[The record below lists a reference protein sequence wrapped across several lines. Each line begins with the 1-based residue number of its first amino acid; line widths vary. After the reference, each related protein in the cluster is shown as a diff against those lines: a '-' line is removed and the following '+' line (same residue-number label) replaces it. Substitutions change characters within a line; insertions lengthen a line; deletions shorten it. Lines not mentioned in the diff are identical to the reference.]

1 MTHLRRFQHVLRALP
16 VAAFALSPGQAS
28 GQTAPTNFAAATDA
42 NVHNTINLSWTA
54 EATQT
59 YKIEWVVQT
68 AAAHPG
74 WSGATEIDVSGAGTS
89 TYKHTGLQS
98 AQVYWYRIKA
108 CSDATTCTDYPT
120 ATTAGGLVAR
130 ASTGTAPRPSNFAA
144 APRAGSHT
152 EITLTWTG
160 LATQVYEVQWV
171 EGATLASWP
180 SANASNVLEIPQGSA
195 AAHTYTHT
203 GRKQGTKYWYRI
215 RVCDPSPVR
224 CIDWSALDA
233 VTGSHVA
240 SATTT
245 VPAAP
250 TAPTDF
256 AAARDANVHNTINL
270 SWTAEATQTY
280 RIEWV
285 NAFGNVQHPGWSGA
299 TEITLAAGTDGY
311 KHTGLRSNHTHWY
324 RIKACNDAGTCTDYP
339 TATAATDPQVATA
352 LTGSPPSPTG
362 FGAAPKSGSHTEI
375 ALTWTGLATQTYE
388 IHWVEGATLTSWP
401 EATAGKVLQIPQG
414 SAAAHTYTHTG
425 LKQGTKY
432 WYRIRV
438 CDPGHI
444 GCMGWAALNAV
455 TGNHVASAT
464 TTAPNVP
471 ADPTNFAAAT
481 TTNATHSTITL
492 SWTGVAEQ
500 SYKVQWTTGTTPTWP
515 ALGTNELE
523 IDQDAAAHSYEHAG
537 RDASTQYWYRIRACN
552 ASFADCK
559 DYPTATTAGGLVQ
572 TATTDAAPT
581 NQLPKPT
588 GLSAQTRLAASGGV
602 SVQWRQRTGTASWQI
617 RWNTSGW
624 DQQYP
629 TANTLTSTYPT
640 GTDIKA
646 PRLTPG
652 VGYYFQVR
660 ALTGT
665 GSETASD
672 WADVRGLQNQIR
684 TAVVAGGKLGAIT
697 GFTAAAGTA
706 ETGKYGIVLTWDE
719 HVGAEAFTVERS
731 PNGTD
736 SWETLTGT
744 VSLDQGSHGYRD
756 NDVIPGATHHYRV
769 TATHTHTRVSNS
781 DPSAVR
787 QATAPSV
794 PDPTGLTATANGTTQ
809 IDLTWNGRTADQHK
823 INFGT
828 ETGAN
833 WDIRSTNVVTVPA
846 GQLTYS
852 HKTLTPGTTYYYR
865 IIACVVGEGEVCST
879 WPANTA
885 DVTVEGDM
893 ASAATQLAAP
903 ANFVATGVSGGVD
916 LTWDAVAGVTY
927 NLQWRESDAGAW
939 KSLADTT
946 GGSYRHTGLADETA
960 YYYQIRAGSSA
971 TSTNPSDWV
980 GGDAT
985 TLPPPT
991 PTAPTNF
998 AAAAKSGVHNTI
1010 TLSWDAESALTYRIE
1025 WVEGVTHPGWS
1036 GAAEIA
1042 VSGAGTDEYD
1052 HTGLSSASVYWYR
1065 IKACSDATTCSD
1077 YPTATTAGGL
1087 VATAT
1092 TGNAPRPSNFAAAP
1106 KAGSHTE
1113 ITLTWTG
1120 LATQVYQVQWVE
1132 GATLAS
1138 WPEATAGNTLQIP
1151 QGSAAAHTYTHT
1163 GLKQGTKY
1171 WYRITV
1177 CDPDLARCLDWS
1189 ALDAVTGSH
1198 VASATTTAP
1207 SVPADPT
1214 NFAAATTTNA
1224 THSTITLSWTG
1235 VAEQSYKVQW
1245 TTGTTPTWPALG
1257 TNELEIDQDAAAH
1270 SYEHAGRDASTQYWY
1285 RIRACNASFAD
1296 CKDYPTATTAGGLV
1310 QTATTD
1316 AAPTNQLAAPAVT
1329 VAFGGQNGDDR
1340 SSVSLSWAPV
1350 GDATDYAVQRQVGT
1364 SGWSQAPGKL
1374 DTQDPAEVSYL
1385 ETAANL
1391 GDTTQTHHYR
1401 VKATAPNFT
1410 DSEWWVGS
1418 QSWNLVSTPVDPPTA
1433 VQGFTATAGT
1443 ESVTLSWTAYTGA
1456 GTKLEIDYNTT
1467 GADAGTWTRIQ
1478 AEIRK
1483 SATSYKHTG
1492 LTAGTTYWY
1501 RIRAVGDSRQG
1512 PWSRALSAKP
1522 AAAPTGDTTQ
1532 VRSLTAT
1539 GGSKQ
1544 IVLSWT
1550 RPRGSHAIDHYEI
1563 EWKASGGSYSR
1574 LASTTATTYTNTG
1587 LSDGES
1593 RTYRVAAVSTA
1604 NLRGTW
1610 SAEASATTTAGPAE
1624 PQLPGAPRDVRARAD
1639 TSSIRVTWDAPED
1652 TGSAA
1657 ISNYIIDSSSDGVSW
1672 SLLLEVGN
1680 VTEYTHAGLSPAQT
1694 VHYRVRAKN
1703 SVGPGP
1709 WSASASATVTGSAAS
1724 SAPGAPRDVRAR
1736 AGTRGITVTWDAP
1749 KDTGSAAITG
1759 YIIDSSS
1766 DGVSWSLL
1774 LELGNETEYTHAGL
1788 SPAQTVHYRVRAR
1801 NSVGPGPWSASTSAT
1816 VQGRAPSAPGAP
1828 LNLVA
1833 TVTDRTVQLTWQQ
1846 PADTGTATITAYRI
1860 EVSTNGGTNWASLS
1874 SVSGTTT
1881 LFTHMGA
1888 MAGRQ
1893 YHYRVVATNSVGDGP
1908 PSNIAMVRIAADPPS
1923 QPRNLTVRPAPR
1935 SAVLTWTAPADDGGG
1950 DITGYR
1956 VEMQHLGAWA
1966 TLVSSTGPG
1975 STTYTATG
1983 LQPGANVAF
1992 RVFAI
1997 NEGGESPSSNIAS
2010 VTIPIELPGPP
2021 SSITAI
2027 ALSSTVISI
2036 AWNPPDSDGGS
2047 PITSYRLEYS
2057 TDGSYWRP
2065 LAGNVSGTSTGY
2077 THRGLEPGALYH
2089 YRAYAVNRAG
2099 SSEAS
2104 PTVEAM
2110 TRAEPPGEPK
2120 GLSASP
2126 VGPTQINLTWL
2137 APDADGGARITGYRI
2152 EVSADSRQ
2160 WAVLATETG
2169 LLYSHMELD
2178 PATTYYYRVF
2188 ALNEAGES
2196 PASRVATAKTQADVP
2211 GKPTNLAAT
2220 AGSHDRID
2228 LRWAAPGSDG
2238 GARITGYMIESS
2250 SDDGASWEAV
2260 RTNTGT
2266 STTAFTHE
2274 DLEPATTYYYRVSAI
2289 NDVGVGESS
2298 EQVHTQTHAL
2308 PPSAPRDLAATP
2320 LTGTQIGLEWRPPK
2334 TDGGSDI
2341 VEYLLE
2347 VSDNEH
2353 GDWERLRELEGD
2365 VLEYT
2370 HRVTPGVTYYYRVFA
2385 INEVGQGPASN
2396 VASAITDDT
2405 PERTERVTEAILPRF
2420 AAASIESA
2428 VEAISLRVQTV
2439 PRGIAGSSNI
2449 NLANGRSEELRALAN
2464 GQSVSQTNGRLSIWG
2479 AASLIGLNDE
2489 SAVTWNGDVLN
2500 FHGGMDGMLRDNVLV
2515 GIGGTRSDGGFTFM
2529 DQTGGNDHEG
2539 DFAAD
2544 MTLVTP
2550 YLGWIQD
2557 RASMWA
2563 TMGFGRGSMTITDTV
2578 AERSSDVT
2586 ARFIAGGGST
2596 RIAGTRLGA
2605 LNLMI
2610 EGWNGN
2616 VDVVGNESS
2625 GPTRIEESAYRLR
2638 RGRLMLEWQAHQGST
2653 GSYRTEAAL
2662 RGGARYDRNS
2672 LDTGVSGAEFSG
2684 IVKLAGPSIRT
2695 LAKGRMFFPGG
2706 AAYSEWGIQ
2715 AMIEIRSDE
2724 HRGLAMQLAP
2734 SYGAAE
2740 DGIQRLWSQ
2749 GVMHGVQRPAQ
2760 GRLNTTL
2767 SFDLPSGIT
2776 PYWRFGLQ
2784 DRTRS
2789 VFAGFRYAPLEG
2801 FSLRSEAV
2809 RQDGRNGL
2817 SLRGLWH
2824 H

>member
-1 MTHLRRFQHVLRALP
+1 MTHLRRFQHVLRALLI
-16 VAAFALSPGQAS
+16 AAFAFTPGQAS
-28 GQTAPTNFAAATDA
+28 GQTAPTNFAAALDA

-59 YKIEWVVQT
+59 YSIEWVVQT

-120 ATTAGGLVAR
+120 ATTAGGLVAT
-130 ASTGTAPRPSNFAA
+130 ANTGRAPRPSNFAA
-144 APRAGSHT
+144 APKAGSHT

-160 LATQVYEVQWV
+160 LSTLVYQVQWV

-180 SANASNVLEIPQGSA
+180 EATAGNTLQIPQGGA

-203 GRKQGTKYWYRI
+203 GLKQGTKYWYRI
-215 RVCDPSPVR
+215 RVCDPGYTHCLGWR
-224 CIDWSALDA
+224 ALDA

-285 NAFGNVQHPGWSGA
+285 SAFGVDPHPGWSGA
-299 TEITLAAGTDGY
+299 TEISLAAGTDGY
-311 KHTGLRSNHTHWY
+311 EHARLRSNHRHWY
-324 RIKACNDAGTCTDYP
+324 RIRACDSAGTTCTDYP

-352 LTGSPPSPTG
+352 LTGAPPNPTG

-375 ALTWTGLATQTYE
+375 TLTWTGLATQTYE
-388 IHWVEGATLTSWP
+388 IHWVEGATLASWP

-414 SAAAHTYTHTG
+414 GAAAHTYTHTG

-444 GCMGWAALNAV
+444 GCIAWAALNAV

-515 ALGTNELE
+515 APGTNELE
-523 IDQDAAAHSYEHAG
+523 IDQDAAAHSHEHAG

-559 DYPTATTAGGLVQ
+559 DYPAATTAGGLVQ

-581 NQLPKPT
+581 
-588 GLSAQTRLAASGGV
+588 S
-602 SVQWRQRTGTASWQI
+602 
-617 RWNTSGW
+617 
-624 DQQYP
+624 
-629 TANTLTSTYPT
+629 
-640 GTDIKA
+640 
-646 PRLTPG
+646 
-652 VGYYFQVR
+652 
-660 ALTGT
+660 
-665 GSETASD
+665 
-672 WADVRGLQNQIR
+672 
-684 TAVVAGGKLGAIT
+684 
-697 GFTAAAGTA
+697 
-706 ETGKYGIVLTWDE
+706 
-719 HVGAEAFTVERS
+719 
-731 PNGTD
+731 
-736 SWETLTGT
+736 
-744 VSLDQGSHGYRD
+744 
-756 NDVIPGATHHYRV
+756 
-769 TATHTHTRVSNS
+769 
-781 DPSAVR
+781 
-787 QATAPSV
+787 
-794 PDPTGLTATANGTTQ
+794 
-809 IDLTWNGRTADQHK
+809 
-823 INFGT
+823 
-828 ETGAN
+828 
-833 WDIRSTNVVTVPA
+833 
-846 GQLTYS
+846 
-852 HKTLTPGTTYYYR
+852 
-865 IIACVVGEGEVCST
+865 
-879 WPANTA
+879 
-885 DVTVEGDM
+885 
-893 ASAATQLAAP
+893 
-903 ANFVATGVSGGVD
+903 
-916 LTWDAVAGVTY
+916 
-927 NLQWRESDAGAW
+927 
-939 KSLADTT
+939 
-946 GGSYRHTGLADETA
+946 
-960 YYYQIRAGSSA
+960 
-971 TSTNPSDWV
+971 
-980 GGDAT
+980 
-985 TLPPPT
+985 
-991 PTAPTNF
+991 
-998 AAAAKSGVHNTI
+998 
-1010 TLSWDAESALTYRIE
+1010 
-1025 WVEGVTHPGWS
+1025 
-1036 GAAEIA
+1036 
-1042 VSGAGTDEYD
+1042 
-1052 HTGLSSASVYWYR
+1052 
-1065 IKACSDATTCSD
+1065 
-1077 YPTATTAGGL
+1077 
-1087 VATAT
+1087 
-1092 TGNAPRPSNFAAAP
+1092 
-1106 KAGSHTE
+1106 
-1113 ITLTWTG
+1113 
-1120 LATQVYQVQWVE
+1120 
-1132 GATLAS
+1132 
-1138 WPEATAGNTLQIP
+1138 
-1151 QGSAAAHTYTHT
+1151 
-1163 GLKQGTKY
+1163 
-1171 WYRITV
+1171 
-1177 CDPDLARCLDWS
+1177 
-1189 ALDAVTGSH
+1189 
-1198 VASATTTAP
+1198 
-1207 SVPADPT
+1207 
-1214 NFAAATTTNA
+1214 
-1224 THSTITLSWTG
+1224 
-1235 VAEQSYKVQW
+1235 
-1245 TTGTTPTWPALG
+1245 
-1257 TNELEIDQDAAAH
+1257 
-1270 SYEHAGRDASTQYWY
+1270 
-1285 RIRACNASFAD
+1285 
-1296 CKDYPTATTAGGLV
+1296 
-1310 QTATTD
+1310 
-1316 AAPTNQLAAPAVT
+1316 QLAAPAVT
-1329 VAFGGQNGDDR
+1329 VSFGGRNADDR

-1350 GDATDYAVQRQVGT
+1350 GDATGYAVQRQVGT

-1385 ETAANL
+1385 EGAANL

-1433 VQGFTATAGT
+1433 VQGFTAAAGR

-1456 GTKLEIDYNTT
+1456 GTKLEIEYNTT

-1501 RIRAVGDSRQG
+1501 RIRAVGDSAHG
-1512 PWSRALSAKP
+1512 PWSGALSAKP

-1550 RPRGSHAIDHYEI
+1550 RPRGSHAIAHYEI
-1563 EWKASGGSYSR
+1563 EWKASGGNYSG
-1574 LASTTATTYTNTG
+1574 LASTTATTYTNAG

-1604 NLRGTW
+1604 NRRGTW
-1610 SAEASATTTAGPAE
+1610 SPEASATTTAGTAAPK
-1624 PQLPGAPRDVRARAD
+1624 PPGAPRDLRARAG
-1639 TSSIRVTWDAPED
+1639 TMGITVTWDAPED

-1657 ISNYIIDSSSDGVSW
+1657 ITSYFIDSSSDGVTW
-1672 SLLLEVGN
+1672 SLLLELGN

-1703 SVGPGP
+1703 SVGTGP
-1709 WSASASATVTGSAAS
+1709 WSASV
-1724 SAPGAPRDVRAR
+1724 
-1736 AGTRGITVTWDAP
+1736 
-1749 KDTGSAAITG
+1749 
-1759 YIIDSSS
+1759 
-1766 DGVSWSLL
+1766 
-1774 LELGNETEYTHAGL
+1774 
-1788 SPAQTVHYRVRAR
+1788 
-1801 NSVGPGPWSASTSAT
+1801 SAT

-1833 TVTDRTVQLTWQQ
+1833 TVTGRTVQLTWQQ
-1846 PADTGTATITAYRI
+1846 PADTGTAAITAYRI
-1860 EVSTNGGTNWASLS
+1860 EMSTNGGTNWASLS
-1874 SVSGTTT
+1874 SVDGTTT
-1881 LFTHMGA
+1881 LFTHMGT

-1893 YHYRVVATNSVGDGP
+1893 YHYRIVATNRVGDSP
-1908 PSNIAMVRIAADPPS
+1908 PSNIAMAQIAVDPPS
-1923 QPRNLTVRPAPR
+1923 QPRNLTVRPAPS
-1935 SAVLTWTAPADDGGG
+1935 SAVLTWTAPRDDGGG
-1950 DITGYR
+1950 EITGYR
-1956 VEMQHLGAWA
+1956 IEMQHPGGWA
-1966 TLVSSTGPG
+1966 TLVNSIGPG
-1975 STTYTATG
+1975 NTTYTATG

-1997 NEGGESPSSNIAS
+1997 NDGGESPASNIAS
-2010 VTIPIELPGPP
+2010 VTIPIERPDPP
-2021 SSITAI
+2021 STITAI
-2027 ALSSTVISI
+2027 AVSSTVIAI
-2036 AWNPPDSDGGS
+2036 AWNPPDSNGGS

-2065 LAGNVSGTSTGY
+2065 LASNVSGTSNGY
-2077 THRGLEPGALYH
+2077 THRRLDPGTLYY
-2089 YRAYAVNRAG
+2089 YRAYAINKVGR
-2099 SSEAS
+2099 SEAS
-2104 PTVEAM
+2104 PTVEV
-2110 TRAEPPGEPK
+2110 TTFAEPPGEPT
-2120 GLSASP
+2120 GLSATTIS
-2126 VGPTQINLTWL
+2126 PTQIDL
-2137 APDADGGARITGYRI
+2137 AWRAPETDGGARVTGYRI

-2160 WAVLATETG
+2160 WTVLSTETG
-2169 LLYSHMELD
+2169 LFYSHVALD

-2196 PASRVATAKTQADVP
+2196 PASRVASAQTKADVP
-2211 GKPTNLAAT
+2211 GRPTDLVATVADRTVQLTWRQPSDTGTAAITAYRIEMSTNGGTSWASLSSVGGTINQFTHMGATAGQQYHYRIVATNNAGDGPPSNVASVTIPIERPDPPSAITAVAVSSTVISIGWNPPVSDGGSPITSYGLEYSTDGSYWRPLASDVSGTSTGYTHRRLEPGTLYHYRAYAINRAGRSDASPTAEATTLAEPPGEPTGLSASTISPTRIDLAWRAPDTDGGARVSGYRIEVSADSRQWAVLSTAADLFYSHTDLDPATTYYYRVFALNRVGESPASHVASAQTTADVPGRPTDLAAT
-2220 AGSHDRID
+2220 ARSHDRIE
-2228 LRWAAPGSDG
+2228 LLWAAPRSDG
-2238 GARITGYMIESS
+2238 GARVTGYMIESS
-2250 SDDGASWEAV
+2250 SDDGASWEV
-2260 RTNTGT
+2260 LQTNTGT

-2274 DLEPATTYYYRVSAI
+2274 DLEAATTYHYRVSAI

-2298 EQVHTQTHAL
+2298 EQAHARTHAL
-2308 PPSAPRDLAATP
+2308 PPSAPRDLVATP

-2341 VEYLLE
+2341 IEYLLE
-2347 VSDNEH
+2347 VSDNEF
-2353 GDWERLRELEGD
+2353 DSWERLREVEGD

-2370 HRVTPGVTYYYRVFA
+2370 HRVTPGMTYYYRVFA
-2385 INEVGQGPASN
+2385 INEVGRGPASD
-2396 VASAITDDT
+2396 VASAVTDDT
-2405 PERTERVTEAILPRF
+2405 PERTERVTQAILPRF
-2420 AAASIESA
+2420 AAASVQSA

-2439 PRGIAGSSNI
+2439 PRGIGSSSNI
-2449 NLANGRSEELRALAN
+2449 NLANGRSEDLRALAN
-2464 GQSVSQTNGRLSIWG
+2464 GQSVSQTSGRLSIWG
-2479 AASLIGLNDE
+2479 AAGLIGLNDE
-2489 SAVTWNGDVLN
+2489 SKVTWNGDVLN

-2515 GIGGTRSDGGFTFM
+2515 GIGGTRSDGAFTFM

-2539 DFAAD
+2539 EFEAD

-2563 TMGFGRGSMTITDTV
+2563 TMGFGRGSMTITDAV

-2610 EGWNGN
+2610 EGWNGD
-2616 VDVVGNESS
+2616 VDVVGNGST
-2625 GPTRIEESAYRLR
+2625 GPKRIEESGYRLR
-2638 RGRLMLEWQAHQGST
+2638 RGRLMLEWQAHT
-2653 GSYRTEAAL
+2653 GRAGAYQTEAAL

-2684 IVKLAGPSIRT
+2684 VVKLAGPSVRT

-2724 HRGLAMQLAP
+2724 HRGLAMQFAP

-2767 SFDLPSGIT
+2767 SFDLPSGVT